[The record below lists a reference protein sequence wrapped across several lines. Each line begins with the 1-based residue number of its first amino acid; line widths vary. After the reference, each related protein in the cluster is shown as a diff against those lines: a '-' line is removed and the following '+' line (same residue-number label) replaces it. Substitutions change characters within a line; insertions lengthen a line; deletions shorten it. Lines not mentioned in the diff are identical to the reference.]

1 METNYNGNSNSSGVY
16 QIRNLN
22 NGRVYIGSAK
32 LFKTRFGHHI
42 KSLEKGTHHNKHL
55 QGAFNLEGTEAFI
68 FEVLEIVEG
77 EQSDRLLV
85 EQKHLDSLMSNWEQC
100 YNFKKETVAS
110 SRSCFSKD
118 PKVTKEK
125 RSESAKKLWA
135 DEEYRKNQ
143 SESGRHTTTE
153 CWKSSE
159 HRMKVAESTKKFW
172 SSDEGLEVKQ
182 RFAKRMAE
190 RIVSNET
197 RNKISK
203 SVSEA
208 NKLLWKDPAYRKKVL
223 EGRKN
228 KRNQVAI

>member
-1 METNYNGNSNSSGVY
+1 MQTNYKEHSNKSGVY
-16 QIRNLN
+16 QILN
-22 NGRVYIGSAK
+22 TTNGRVYIGSAK
-32 LFKTRFGHHI
+32 MFKTRYNHHI
-42 KSLEKGTHHNKHL
+42 VSLCKGTHHNKYL
-55 QGAFNLEGTEAFI
+55 QNDFNKCSKEAFI
-68 FEVLEIVEG
+68 FEVLEVVEG
-77 EQSDRLLV
+77 EQSDRLLI
-85 EQKHLDSLMSNWEQC
+85 EQSYIDVHYDNQDGC

-118 PKVTKEK
+118 PKATKEK
-125 RSESAKKLWA
+125 RSESAKKMWA

-143 SESGRHTTTE
+143 SESGRQTTTE
-153 CWKSSE
+153 CWKSE
-159 HRMKVAESTKKFW
+159 DHRVKVAKSTKKFW

-190 RIVSNET
+190 RIVSDET
-197 RNKISK
+197 RKKISK
-203 SVSEA
+203 AVSEA